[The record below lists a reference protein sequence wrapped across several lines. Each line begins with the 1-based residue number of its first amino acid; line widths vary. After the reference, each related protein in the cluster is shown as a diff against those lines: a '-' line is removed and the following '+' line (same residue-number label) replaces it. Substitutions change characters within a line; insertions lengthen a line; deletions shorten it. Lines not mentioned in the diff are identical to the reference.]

1 MKNLILIFCI
11 ALLYSCGPSGVGKL
25 ISDYEQT
32 IGATKTDLNLKIQKL
47 DKIRNITIRDSLRL
61 IQFQL
66 NKAIQPDSRYIDS
79 SLTFSEAIKM
89 ADQMEDLTGKTFVAS
104 DEMTKFDNETQY
116 RKWVRINLEV
126 HKLKLSDDLYKGQD
140 TSKILASIYKCTYT
154 IKNPFLNGTKQ
165 EITNNYL
172 INSTLTSILVKEAL

>member
-1 MKNLILIFCI
+1 MKNLILLFIL

-32 IGATKTDLNLKIQKL
+32 IGSTKTDLNFKVQKL
-47 DKIRNITIRDSLRL
+47 EKIRNITVRDSLRY

-104 DEMTKFDNETQY
+104 DEITKFEAKKEY
-116 RKWVRINLEV
+116 RNWVRTNLEV
-126 HKLKLSDDLYKGQD
+126 HNLKFTDDIYKGQD
-140 TSKILASIYKCTYT
+140 TSKILAYIYKCTYT
-154 IKNPFLNGTKQ
+154 IKNPFLNGAKQ
-165 EITNNYL
+165 EITNTYL
-172 INSTLTSILVKEAL
+172 INQTLTEIIKKEAI